1 MTQKLLFILLHFSYS
16 YSETHEKAKEKQ
28 CPIQFYSE
36 FLIITA
42 SQIVTNANLFKIP
55 LVM

>member
-1 MTQKLLFILLHFSYS
+1 MTQKLMFILIHFSYS
-16 YSETHEKAKEKQ
+16 YSETHEKSKERQ
-28 CPIQFYSE
+28 GRIQFYSE

-42 SQIVTNANLFKIP
+42 SRILTNVNLFKIP